1 MELDF
6 IYKRHSVRQFKD
18 QPVPKEDIAK
28 LLEAAIHAPSG
39 KNMQNWHFVV
49 ITDKAKIA
57 AISNIVEA
65 KAHTMT
71 VFMKSKE
78 AIQNQINLIPYQTAF
93 KQAPVLILVYASPY
107 PNIADVLLS
116 EGIMPEA
123 EAREYYKPTP
133 GIQNIGAAMENL
145 LLSAAALGY
154 GTCWMTGPTYAAK
167 EITAYIGFDKPD
179 FYLAAMTPLGLPAAE
194 KLSSPP
200 RKPLAEVVTFI
211 D

>member
-18 QPVPKEDIAK
+18 QPVPKEDITK
-28 LLEAAIHAPSG
+28 ILEAAIHAPSG

-49 ITDKAKIA
+49 ITDKAKITEIA
-57 AISNIVEA
+57 KIVEA
-65 KAHTMT
+65 KVNTLT
-71 VFMKSKE
+71 TFMKNETVIEK
-78 AIQNQINLIPYQTAF
+78 QKRMIPYHTVF
-93 KQAPVLILVYASPY
+93 KQAPVLVLVYASPY

-123 EAREYYKPTP
+123 EAKEYFKPTP

-145 LLSAAALGY
+145 LLSATALGY

-179 FYLAAMTPLGLPAAE
+179 FYLAAMTPMGIPATE

-200 RKPLAEVVTFI
+200 RKSLDEVVTFI

>member
-18 QPVPKEDIAK
+18 QSVPETDILK
-28 LLEAAIHAPSG
+28 ILEAAIHAPSG

-49 ITDKAKIA
+49 ITDTDKITEIAK
-57 AISNIVEA
+57 IVEA
-65 KAHTMT
+65 KNNKLTT
-71 VFMKSKE
+71 FMKDETNIK
-78 AIQNQINLIPYQTAF
+78 NQKKMAPYHTVF
-93 KQAPVLILVYASPY
+93 KQAPVLILAYAGPY
-107 PNIADVLLS
+107 PNISDILLS
-116 EGIMPEA
+116 EGIMSPA
-123 EAREYYKPTP
+123 EAIEYAKSHA

-145 LLSAAALGY
+145 LLAAANLGY

-167 EITAYIGFDKPD
+167 EITDYIGFDKHD

-211 D
+211 R